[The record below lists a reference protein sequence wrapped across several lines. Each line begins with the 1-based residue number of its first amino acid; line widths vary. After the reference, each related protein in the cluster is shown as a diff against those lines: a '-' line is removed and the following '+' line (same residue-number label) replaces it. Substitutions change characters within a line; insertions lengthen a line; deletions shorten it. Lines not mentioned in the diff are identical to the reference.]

1 MDSDGDGVGDACD
14 NCVSRKNKS
23 QRDDDNDGIGNSCD
37 NCKDVYN
44 PNQLDSDC
52 TVKSMAFDEDDNV
65 ITESDKNSLAAQ
77 IMEKLL
83 EMYYSN

>member
-1 MDSDGDGVGDACD
+1 MGDACD

-37 NCKDVYN
+37 NCRDVYN

-65 ITESDKNSLAAQ
+65 ITESEKNSLAAH